1 LPSALRPP
9 RVVPVGFTLVELLV
23 VITIIG
29 ILIALLLPAVQA
41 AREAARIA
49 QCQNNIKQLA
59 LGCLTHDS
67 LTKRFPTGG
76 WGEGW
81 TGDPDRGNNW
91 RQPAGWIYNILPY
104 IEQQAL
110 HDMGGGGLALDDP
123 AKLNAGTERVS
134 TPLSIMNCPTR
145 RRALNYPWPAQY
157 NWFWFPPG
165 GMNPPTNGFARSDY
179 AACGGDLWTYAD
191 WPHPIQNP
199 FIGPSKVL
207 SPDLHH
213 YLYID
218 GPGYH
223 DAQVVAATTAPS
235 PNWPAGVYGPAT
247 ATGVSFAVS
256 MIRAGDVT
264 DGLSS
269 TYLLG
274 EKNMDPDHYTDGNQG
289 GDDEWALAGFD
300 YDTYRF
306 ADHDVKPGAIYASGD
321 KRLGTINYTSWS
333 QNMPGPYPDTPG
345 YEYGLSFGGAHLAGV
360 NMAMCDGSVRMIGY
374 SIDAMVQIHLCNRC
388 DGTAI
393 DAKTW

>member
-1 LPSALRPP
+1 M
-9 RVVPVGFTLVELLV
+9 

-29 ILIALLLPAVQA
+29 ILIALLLPAVQV
-41 AREAARIA
+41 AREAARTA

-59 LGCLTHDS
+59 LGCLAHES
-67 LTKRFPTGG
+67 AVKRFPTGG

-81 TGDPDRGNNW
+81 TGDPDRGNDW

-104 IEQQAL
+104 IEQQPL
-110 HDMGGGGLALDDP
+110 HDLGSGGLALNSP
-123 AKLNAGTERVS
+123 AKLNAGTERVC
-134 TPLSIMNCPTR
+134 TPLAIMNCPTR
-145 RRALNYPWPAQY
+145 RRPLNYPWPAQY
-157 NWFWFPPG
+157 LWFWFQPG
-165 GMNPPTNGFARSDY
+165 GMNPPSNGFARSDY

-191 WPHPIQNP
+191 WPHAIQNS
-199 FIGPSKVL
+199 FIGPSNAL

-218 GPGYH
+218 GPQYH

-247 ATGVSFAVS
+247 ATGTSFAVS
-256 MIRAGDVT
+256 MIRASDVT

-274 EKNMDPDHYTDGNQG
+274 EKNMDCDHYTDGTQG

-306 ADHDVKPGAIYASGD
+306 ADHDVPGPYAVND
-321 KRLGTINYTSWS
+321 KRPIHYTSWS

-345 YEYGLSFGGAHLAGV
+345 YEYGLAFGSAHMAGV
-360 NMAMCDGSVRMIGY
+360 NMALCDGSVRMIGY
-374 SIDAMVQIHLCNRC
+374 SIDVIVQIHLCDRC
-388 DGTAI
+388 DGTVI
-393 DAKTW
+393 DAKKF